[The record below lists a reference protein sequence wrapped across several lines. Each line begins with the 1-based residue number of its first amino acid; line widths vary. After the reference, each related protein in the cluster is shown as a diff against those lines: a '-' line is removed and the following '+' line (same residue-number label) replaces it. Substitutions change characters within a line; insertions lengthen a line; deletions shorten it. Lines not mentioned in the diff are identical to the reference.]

1 MRKKPMRWLAA
12 GMALCLTLVTTPAAS
27 AAQPPQDTPVFE
39 EIVPYSLYIKNQGCD
54 LMISDRTAFIEGWV
68 SGQTG
73 RSTECEVRVEP
84 SKNPAPSPGYWW
96 TPGPTARTGPGHLSL
111 RRCL

>member
-54 LMISDRTAFIEGWV
+54 L
-68 SGQTG
+68 
-73 RSTECEVRVEP
+73 
-84 SKNPAPSPGYWW
+84 
-96 TPGPTARTGPGHLSL
+96 
-111 RRCL
+111 